1 MRPVPPYAVL
11 SQDGKRAVYARGTRL
26 LVIDTATGQSRIEQL
41 PHEATTLALTP
52 DGGSLAA
59 ANYNVLSLF
68 RLGDQLEQL
77 GQTAIPAKPYRLVT
91 AANGTTAA
99 AFVYNDEEGVIAL
112 WRGPTLTPVLGAEG
126 HSLGAVLPDFIGLD
140 AVNERLLVWGQQG
153 AGAFGGTGDAYLR
166 LFDFS
171 GQQLR
176 EVWTGAELTFAP
188 NGFVLPLAGG
198 AVGAYDREQIS
209 IFEPPTLGRAAA
221 TYAVRELEKV
231 VSSPNGAR
239 IAWLWNTSVGSEI
252 TYFLAS
258 AQLNA
263 PSDVH
268 KLAFKQMGAFEQF
281 AIADDGQITLLYG
294 QEPNSLLV
302 FRSDG
307 DRLIQTTELDVS
319 K

>member
-11 SQDGKRAVYARGTRL
+11 SQDGKRAAYASGKRL
-26 LVIDTATGQSRIEQL
+26 LVIDTAAGQSRIEQL

-52 DGGSLAA
+52 DGSSLAA
-59 ANYNVLSLF
+59 ANYDVLSLF
-68 RLGDQLEQL
+68 HLSDQLEQL

-112 WRGPTLTPVLGAEG
+112 WRGANLTPVLGAEG

-140 AVNERLLVWGQQG
+140 AINERLLVWGQQG
-153 AGAFGGTGDAYLR
+153 AGAFGGTGNAYVR

-171 GQQLR
+171 GHQLS
-176 EVWTGAELTFAP
+176 ELWTGAELTFVP
-188 NGFVLPLAGG
+188 NGFVLPLARGT
-198 AVGAYDREQIS
+198 VGAYDREQITL
-209 IFEPPTLGRAAA
+209 FDPPTFGRAAA
-221 TYAVRELEKV
+221 TYALRELEKV
-231 VSSPNGAR
+231 VSSPNGEWM
-239 IAWLWNTSVGSEI
+239 AWLWNTSVGSDS

-258 AQLNA
+258 AQLSA
-263 PSDVH
+263 PSAVH
-268 KLAFKQMGAFEQF
+268 VLSFKQMGAFEQF

-294 QEPNSLLV
+294 KEPNTLLV

-307 DRLIQTTELDVS
+307 DRLIQTTDIDVS